1 MNLYRGKV
9 TRVTNAGVFVEIKST
24 WPGVE
29 WGPLKRV
36 AYETTTRAAHS
47 HTLGSAGDPAHT
59 HSVTSLIS
67 TRTQRTSS
75 HRARP
80 SSWPKSSGTTSSSS
94 APSSK
99 ESPCA

>member
-47 HTLGSAGDPAHT
+47 HTLGSAGEPAHT
-59 HSVTSLIS
+59 HSVTS
-67 TRTQRTSS
+67 TNQHS
-75 HRARP
+75 HTANVITPGQTVLVAEVKRDDLVILGP
-80 SSWPKSSGTTSSSS
+80 LV
-94 APSSK
+94 
-99 ESPCA
+99 

>member
-36 AYETTTRAAHS
+36 ANGTTTQPNHS
-47 HTLGSAGDPAHT
+47 HTTASAGDPAHT
-59 HSVTSLIS
+59 HSV
-67 TRTQRTSS
+67 
-75 HRARP
+75 
-80 SSWPKSSGTTSSSS
+80 SS
-94 APSSK
+94 AGSHDHVAGVITPGQTVLVAEVSRDDLVVIG
-99 ESPCA
+99 ALI

>member
-36 AYETTTRAAHS
+36 ANVTTTEPAHS
-47 HTLGSAGDPAHT
+47 HGVGADGEHDHVSSVLSAGQTVLVAEVKRDDLVVIGA
-59 HSVTSLIS
+59 LI
-67 TRTQRTSS
+67 
-75 HRARP
+75 
-80 SSWPKSSGTTSSSS
+80 
-94 APSSK
+94 
-99 ESPCA
+99 